1 MKRKIISAIVIV
13 LALIVLYLLV
23 RSVVGF
29 FTNKSND
36 QVDTKTKTTISNIEG
51 TTKQKVAGGKQKATV
66 TSPSTAPSP
75 STTAPATPPAGTTPS
90 TSSTSTTTPGAASQ
104 TSTTQTATGKTSDAN
119 LTNTG
124 PGEVAAVAAT
134 VAGLTAVF
142 AVRRRQLANL

>member
-1 MKRKIISAIVIV
+1 MKRKIISAIVVV

-51 TTKQKVAGGKQKATV
+51 TTKQKVAEGKQKATV
-66 TSPSTAPSP
+66 TSPSTAT
-75 STTAPATPPAGTTPS
+75 STTTTTTTPTTNSPS
-90 TSSTSTTTPGAASQ
+90 TSSTSTATPGAA
-104 TSTTQTATGKTSDAN
+104 TTPSTTTPATTGKTNDPN

-124 PGEVAAVAAT
+124 PGEVAVVAAT
-134 VAGLTAVF
+134 ATGLAAMFV
-142 AVRRRQLANL
+142 VRRRQLANL

>member
-66 TSPSTAPSP
+66 TSPSTTPSP
-75 STTAPATPPAGTTPS
+75 SAAAPATPPTTAPS
-90 TSSTSTTTPGAASQ
+90 TSSTSTTTPGASSQ

-124 PGEVAAVAAT
+124 PGEVAAVAAA